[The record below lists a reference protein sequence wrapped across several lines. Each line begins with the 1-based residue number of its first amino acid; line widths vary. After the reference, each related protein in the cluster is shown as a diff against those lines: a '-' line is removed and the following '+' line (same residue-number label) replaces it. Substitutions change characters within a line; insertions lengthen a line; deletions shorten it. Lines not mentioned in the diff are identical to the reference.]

1 MAARGFRDPPRM
13 GDGDGRRTQL
23 SGPKYEARINVPVTA
38 KMYQLADLLAKR
50 QETTLANVARQAIQE
65 YLEAQED
72 LVNSRSRLGR
82 TVMSRMDAMHSQLLR
97 QLLHLSKLLLA
108 AVIVLLSEQGI
119 DTNQVVKRVTTV
131 ARQPAL
137 DKILEVGK

>member
-1 MAARGFRDPPRM
+1 
-13 GDGDGRRTQL
+13 L
-23 SGPKYEARINVPVTA
+23 STPKYEARINVPVTD

-50 QETTLANVARQAIQE
+50 QGTTLADVARQAIHE

-72 LVNSRSRLGR
+72 VVNSRSRLGR
-82 TVMSRMDAMHSQLLR
+82 AVMGRMEVMQDQLLR

-119 DTNQVVKRVTTV
+119 DANQVVKRVTTV

>member
-1 MAARGFRDPPRM
+1 M
-13 GDGDGRRTQL
+13 QL

-38 KMYQLADLLAKR
+38 RMYQLADLLAKR
-50 QETTLANVARQAIQE
+50 QDTTLADVARQAIHE

-72 LVNSRSRLGR
+72 LINSRSRLGR
-82 TVMSRMDAMHSQLLR
+82 TVMGRMDAMHNQLLR

-119 DTNQVVKRVTTV
+119 DANQVVKRVTTV

-137 DKILEVGK
+137 DKILEIGK

>member
-1 MAARGFRDPPRM
+1 VSPA
-13 GDGDGRRTQL
+13 
-23 SGPKYEARINVPVTA
+23 KYEARINVPVTA
-38 KMYQLADLLAKR
+38 RMYQLADLLAKR
-50 QETTLANVARQAIQE
+50 QGTTLAEVGRQALHE

-82 TVMSRMDAMHSQLLR
+82 TVMGRMDAMHNHLLR
-97 QLLHLSKLLLA
+97 QTLHTSKLLLA

-119 DTNQVVKRVTTV
+119 DAHQVVKRVTTV
-131 ARQPAL
+131 ARQPGL

>member
-1 MAARGFRDPPRM
+1 M
-13 GDGDGRRTQL
+13 QL

-38 KMYQLADLLAKR
+38 RMYQLADLLAKR
-50 QETTLANVARQAIQE
+50 QDTTLADVARQAIHE

-82 TVMSRMDAMHSQLLR
+82 TVMSRMDTMHNQLLR

-119 DTNQVVKRVTTV
+119 DANQVVKRVTTV

-137 DKILEVGK
+137 DKILEIGK